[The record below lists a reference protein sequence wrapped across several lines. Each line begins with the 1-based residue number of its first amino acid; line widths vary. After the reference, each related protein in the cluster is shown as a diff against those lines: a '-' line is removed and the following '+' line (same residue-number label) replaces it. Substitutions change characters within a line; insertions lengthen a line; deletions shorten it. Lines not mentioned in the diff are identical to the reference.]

1 MASGSR
7 RDLELCDLTT
17 SATRSSAVFATSP
30 SALGHLDQE
39 RHRGCSP
46 ASPRNHQHSGIW
58 VGVEP
63 PPFRIHVVYCM
74 RRFSAVLGSR
84 SSSGFYS
91 GIWVPLCVTSGLFL
105 EFLFASPLGS
115 SPGSSLASPGS
126 SPSHLRDLLRAPSCI
141 VRVPLCVTS
150 RLFFEFLCASPWSS
164 SPGSSLASP
173 GSSS

>member
-17 SATRSSAVFATSP
+17 SATRSSAVLATSP

-39 RHRGCSP
+39 RHRGSSP

-58 VGVEP
+58 VGVAP

-84 SSSGFYS
+84 SSYGFYS

-105 EFLFASPLGS
+105 EFLCTSPLGS

-126 SPSHLRDLLRAPSCI
+126 SPSHLLGLHRAPS
-141 VRVPLCVTS
+141 
-150 RLFFEFLCASPWSS
+150 SS
-164 SPGSSLASP
+164 LRTSPGSSLCDI
-173 GSSS
+173 